1 MLEYHVEKQA
11 DATIAVIEVSWAEA
25 GRFGILH
32 TNDKME
38 ITSFEEK
45 PKYPKSNLAS
55 MGVYVFKWSVLEE
68 ALERDEKNPAQAT
81 ISVKISYRLFSRKRS
96 S

>member
-1 MLEYHVEKQA
+1 MLEYHAEKQA

-55 MGVYVFKWSVLEE
+55 MGVYVLNGACLKMRWNAMKKF
-68 ALERDEKNPAQAT
+68 R
-81 ISVKISYRLFSRKRS
+81 VKPRFRKRCHSGS
-96 S
+96 SRRK

>member
-1 MLEYHVEKQA
+1 MYSSYQEIIYKMDYGKMLEYHAEKQA

-38 ITSFEEK
+38 DYK
-45 PKYPKSNLAS
+45 LR
-55 MGVYVFKWSVLEE
+55 G
-68 ALERDEKNPAQAT
+68 R
-81 ISVKISYRLFSRKRS
+81 SRNIQRAICINGC
-96 S
+96 